1 MWNKERNFAPSV
13 FSSPQGLSCV
23 CRKPC
28 CGTYSLGLKSLI
40 IKRCYSSTQKQ
51 SNQLRG
57 GGVTHQT
64 FFLGPKMSG
73 VSVLLRLRHP
83 DSLVLQWTALHFWYF
98 RVGSNKHEV
107 ITVPQISGRTRTCH
121 MTIFTAK
128 TLILCE
134 TPGTRFNERKVCR
147 SRCARAKLAAG
158 VQLNRCFSCDVFPS
172 RKFYVLCGS
181 SLWCCLW

>member
-57 GGVTHQT
+57 RAPRLAQAVASRIKL
-64 FFLGPKMSG
+64 FFLAPKCQGCLFSSVWDTLTVWCCSELPFTSDTSG
-73 VSVLLRLRHP
+73 LAVINMRLSPSPRSVAERAHVTWPSLRLR
-83 DSLVLQWTALHFWYF
+83 
-98 RVGSNKHEV
+98 
-107 ITVPQISGRTRTCH
+107 
-121 MTIFTAK
+121 
-128 TLILCE
+128 
-134 TPGTRFNERKVCR
+134 R
-147 SRCARAKLAAG
+147 SFCARRLAQDLMSAKFAGAG
-158 VQLNRCFSCDVFPS
+158 VHVQNWQQECS
-172 RKFYVLCGS
+172 
-181 SLWCCLW
+181 